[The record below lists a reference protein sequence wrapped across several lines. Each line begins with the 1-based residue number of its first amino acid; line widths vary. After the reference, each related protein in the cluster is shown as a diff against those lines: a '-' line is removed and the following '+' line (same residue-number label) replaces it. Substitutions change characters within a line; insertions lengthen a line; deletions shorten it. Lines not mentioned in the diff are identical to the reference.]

1 MHLVA
6 MGSWA
11 YYNVQMEAHV
21 LPWAGWCLVGAILL
35 REQWVVRGG
44 RLDRID
50 HAFFTLNS
58 LVGLIFF
65 AGHAAEWVI
74 GRSML

>member
-1 MHLVA
+1 MSTKKLYIETHGCQMNEYDSSLVA
-6 MGSWA
+6 G
-11 YYNVQMEAHV
+11 
-21 LPWAGWCLVGAILL
+21 ILA

-44 RLDRID
+44 RLERID

-65 AGHAAEWVI
+65 AGHLMEWVVA
-74 GRSML
+74 RLAP

>member
-1 MHLVA
+1 MLVA
-6 MGSWA
+6 G
-11 YYNVQMEAHV
+11 
-21 LPWAGWCLVGAILL
+21 ILI

-65 AGHAAEWVI
+65 SGHLLEWIV
-74 GRSML
+74 GRMAL